1 VRTAL
6 LAGPAVTLSPLK
18 RFFLAALLW
27 LPLAFFGWFAFAAV
41 LSWPVIALAKLVLLN
56 VWPSL
61 FTAIEYGADV
71 LDAQGHVVAHQAYLM
86 QITSGVLINAA
97 PAGMPAKFGFI
108 EPVVN
113 PMVYGYALPLFAGLV
128 IATPLTRSRTFAQLA
143 IGIPVIWCAQAL
155 GVIGESLKSVI
166 LDAGQAGVDAAQHA
180 GLSLEFIALCYQF
193 GYLIL
198 PALVPA
204 VLWIALNRSFIEMLT
219 RRPGMEPAAAGAVET
234 PHPGVQ

>member
-1 VRTAL
+1 MK
-6 LAGPAVTLSPLK
+6 LSPLK

-27 LPLAFFGWFAFAAV
+27 LPLAFFFWFAFAAAFC
-41 LSWPVIALAKLVLLN
+41 WPVIALAKLVLLHA
-56 VWPSL
+56 WPGL
-61 FTAIEYGADV
+61 FTAIEQGADL
-71 LDAQGHVVAHQAYLM
+71 LDAQGHVLAHPSYLM

-97 PAGMPAKFGFI
+97 PAGAPARFGFI

-128 IATPLTRSRTFAQLA
+128 IATPTSRLRALAQLA
-143 IGIPVIWCAQAL
+143 IGVPIIWCAQAF
-155 GVIGESLKSVI
+155 GVIGESLKSVA
-166 LDAGQAGVDAAQHA
+166 LDAGPAGVEAAQRA

-204 VLWIALNRSFIEMLT
+204 VLWIVLNRPFIEMLT
-219 RRPGMEPAAAGAVET
+219 RRPGTEPAALVEVET
-234 PHPGVQ
+234 PHSGIH